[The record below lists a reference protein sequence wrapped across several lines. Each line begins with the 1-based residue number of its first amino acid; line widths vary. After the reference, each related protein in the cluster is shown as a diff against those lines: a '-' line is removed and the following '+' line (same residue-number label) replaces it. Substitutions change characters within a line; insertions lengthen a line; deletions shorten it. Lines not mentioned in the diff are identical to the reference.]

1 MPGSLRFPGSSS
13 LPLVKLLL
21 SSKLPGET
29 LKLAVPLGT
38 STPRN
43 NVPLSV
49 PPSLMTVKLGVDVL
63 LVTRVVEPL
72 LHTVDPVQTMC
83 RLAGSTKSAKA
94 GTPLIKAIA
103 IAAVNAK
110 HAAYVLCIYLLN
122 VVFTRY

>member
-1 MPGSLRFPGSSS
+1 MPGSLRFPAAPRWS
-13 LPLVKLLL
+13 LVKVML

-43 NVPLSV
+43 NVPVSL
-49 PPSLMTVKLGVDVL
+49 PPSLMTVNVGVDEL

-94 GTPLIKAIA
+94 GTPLIKLIA